1 MAKKKFKLTTATA
14 LIIAIVVLIIVVAFG
29 TSGQTAQF
37 FAAWNAKIITSCGNG
52 KCDFGENL
60 QSCPQDCA
68 VCGDGVCSSVRE
80 TIWNCPQDCYTCTLC
95 NSNLKA
101 TTKREGNIYT
111 AKITG
116 ACNGN
121 FVSVTMKNPPWGAI
135 WNLQPQTLEI
145 FNNVY
150 VVNLTAPQ
158 QGIVCVF
165 AISDNNCN
173 GNEND
178 AGESVPICL
187 SP

>member
-1 MAKKKFKLTTATA
+1 MAKKKTKFKLTTATA
-14 LIIAIVVLIIVVAFG
+14 LIIAVVVLIIVIGFG
-29 TSGQTAQF
+29 TSGQTAKF
-37 FAAWNAKIITSCGNG
+37 FVAKGGVFTIKPI
-52 KCDFGENL
+52 
-60 QSCPQDCA
+60 
-68 VCGDGVCSSVRE
+68 CGDGTCSSATE
-80 TIWNCPQDCYTCTLC
+80 DIWNCPQDCYTCTPC

-101 TTKREGNIYT
+101 TTKRQGNIYT
-111 AKITG
+111 AKISG

-135 WNLQPQTLEI
+135 WNLRPQTLEI
-145 FNNVY
+145 FKNVY

-158 QGIVCVF
+158 PNQGVVCCF